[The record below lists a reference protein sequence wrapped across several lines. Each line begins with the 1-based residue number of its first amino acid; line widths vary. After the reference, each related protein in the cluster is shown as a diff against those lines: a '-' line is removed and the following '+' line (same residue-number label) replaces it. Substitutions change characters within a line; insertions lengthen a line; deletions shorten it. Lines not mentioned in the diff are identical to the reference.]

1 MDCSSVDARR
11 ALVRL
16 ALTDLRF
23 YVQDRLTDVSS
34 SAVRFCALLP
44 RVAAM
49 PSDSPVLLLVADN
62 PPFLRACAH
71 VLRAARYRVITAH
84 DGASAL
90 DAVRDS
96 STTVDLLI
104 VDMGLPDMSG
114 ADLVQRIACPAPV
127 LFMSGHATPA
137 SRALR
142 KPFTAMDLLLRVGEL
157 VGSASPATPMR
168 PAE

>member
-1 MDCSSVDARR
+1 MGR
-11 ALVRL
+11 APVRL
-16 ALTDLRF
+16 ALTDTRL
-23 YVQDRLTDVSS
+23 YVQDRLIDVSS

-44 RVAAM
+44 RLAAM

-71 VLRAARYRVITAH
+71 VLRAARYSVITAY

-96 STTVDLLI
+96 STAVDLLI
-104 VDMGLPDMSG
+104 VDLGLPDMSG
-114 ADLVQRIACPAPV
+114 ADLVLRMAHPAPV
-127 LFMSGHATPA
+127 LFMSSQATPA

-157 VGSASPATPMR
+157 VGSAPTKPPVTRAG
-168 PAE
+168 